1 MIFRVARNLLFAA
14 LLFPLAFFSDAVLA
28 QRPTPAPGPGTAGRS
43 SPGSSAIGGADP
55 TIDIDVY
62 VRGADGGPIEV
73 TAVVSLVAPTGQVIS
88 QGSTLGGNIEFSG
101 VAATEYKI
109 EVAAPGYEKT
119 VREFDG
125 YNGGKTRIDIEM
137 RADASG
143 EKGAGS
149 SQILLAPKA
158 QKELG
163 KALEALRANKP
174 EVARS
179 HLEEAYR
186 RAPNHP
192 AVNYLYGVYFF
203 QMKDEEKAKSY
214 WSKTLEFNPHHVSAL
229 LSLSEALV
237 REQKLQDAESY
248 VKRAVEADPNSWRGH
263 AILADVLLKES
274 HPNEAVKEADRA
286 LEIGQGQ
293 AAMVQPLLV
302 RGLAE
307 SGNKARALVV
317 LRGYVERHPND
328 AAARKQLESLEA
340 PEGAAPSNGAPGA
353 ESKVTIASEA
363 AIPVPLPSN
372 PRRRGEDTPSETEFA
387 PTSAKAQQ
395 RAELALDKA
404 FEVLRISQ
412 TAAGAAAA
420 RSNLETAYKLAPN
433 SADVNYLFGVYS
445 WQTYDRARAVSYW
458 RKAIESKPKHF
469 RGLLSLGQA
478 LVDENRPTEALP
490 YLERAAEADPFS
502 WRPYALSAHAYLRQG
517 SADQAAK
524 QAERALELGHEE
536 AAVARKY
543 LAAALAERGE
553 RDKALR
559 ILETYVRDH
568 HEDSDAKNQLAR
580 LKGSSG
586 EKAPDA
592 AVASGEK
599 LLQSDAVLSITPFP
613 LTTTRW
619 LPADV
624 DETVPPVEAGAACAL
639 DEAVQ
644 KVGQRVEEF
653 VKNVD
658 RFTASE
664 FMEHE
669 SFDRGGFVKREE
681 TRKSDYL
688 VSIEQ
693 YKAGYFSV
701 LEYRGK
707 GYSEAGLP
715 DGVETNGLPALALI
729 FHPKN
734 AGNFAMSCEGL
745 GEWNGRPAWQ
755 IHFRQRPDKPNTIRA
770 YKFGD
775 NGQTYPVAIKGR
787 AWIMADNYQIVRLET
802 DLVAALPEIRL
813 VADHALVDY
822 GPVRFKNRNLE
833 LWLPQSAEVYSDWR
847 GKRIY
852 RHLSYSNYLLFSV
865 DEKQKISEPKAESEG
880 QREN

>member
-1 MIFRVARNLLFAA
+1 MIFRVARNLFFAA
-14 LLFPLAFFSDAVLA
+14 LFFPLAFFSHPVLA
-28 QRPTPAPGPGTAGRS
+28 QRPTPPPSPGTTSRPGAGAS
-43 SPGSSAIGGADP
+43 VIGGGDP

-73 TAVVSLVAPTGQVIS
+73 AAVVTLVAPTGQVVS
-88 QGSTLGGNIEFSG
+88 QGSTLGGNIQFSG

-119 VREFDG
+119 VKEFDG
-125 YNGGKTRIDIEM
+125 YNGGKTRVDIDM
-137 RADASG
+137 RAYAGG
-143 EKGAGS
+143 ERGAGS
-149 SQILLAPKA
+149 PQILLAPKA

-163 KALEALRANKP
+163 KALEALRVNKP
-174 EVARS
+174 EAARG

-192 AVNYLYGVYFF
+192 AVNYLYGVYFL

-214 WSKTLEFNPHHVSAL
+214 WSKTLEFNPQHVSAL

-237 REQKLQDAESY
+237 REQKLQDAETY

-307 SGNKARALVV
+307 SGNKARAIVV
-317 LRGYVERHPND
+317 LQGYVERHPGD

-340 PEGAAPSNGAPGA
+340 REAAAPAKDATGA
-353 ESKVTIASEA
+353 EPNQTLASEA
-363 AIPVPLPSN
+363 AILGPLLSN
-372 PRRRGEDTPSETEFA
+372 PGQPGEEDPGSETEFA
-387 PTSAKAQQ
+387 SVSVKAEQRAQQ
-395 RAELALDKA
+395 ALDKA

-412 TAAGAAAA
+412 TAEGAAAA
-420 RSNLETAYKLAPN
+420 RRSLETAYKLAPN
-433 SADVNYLFGVYS
+433 SADVNYVFGVYS
-445 WQTYDRARAVSYW
+445 WQTYDRARAVLYW
-458 RKAIESKPKHF
+458 RKAIEANPKHF
-469 RGLLSLGQA
+469 RGLLSLAQA
-478 LVDENRPTEALP
+478 LVDENRPAEALP
-490 YLERAAEADPFS
+490 YLERAAEAEPFS

-517 SADQAAK
+517 SAEQAAK

-536 AAVARKY
+536 AAVAQKY
-543 LAAALAERGE
+543 LAAALAKRGE

-568 HEDSDAKNQLAR
+568 HKDSDAKNQLER
-580 LKGSSG
+580 LQGSG
-586 EKAPDA
+586 GPKAAD
-592 AVASGEK
+592 VAEASSEK

-613 LTTTRW
+613 LTMNRW
-619 LPADV
+619 LPADI
-624 DETVPPVEAGAACAL
+624 DERVPPVEAGAACAL
-639 DEAVQ
+639 EEAVQ
-644 KVGQRVEEF
+644 KAGKRVEEF

-669 SFDRGGFVKREE
+669 SVDRGGFVRREQ

-693 YKAGYFSV
+693 YQPGYFNV
-701 LEYRGK
+701 TEYRGK
-707 GYSEAGLP
+707 GYSQEELP

-729 FHPKN
+729 FHPHN
-734 AGNFAMSCEGL
+734 TGNFAMNCEGL

-755 IHFRQRPDKPNTIRA
+755 IHFQQRPDKPSTIRA
-770 YKFGD
+770 YKFGQ
-775 NGQTYPVAIKGR
+775 NGQSYPVAIKGR
-787 AWIMADNYQIVRLET
+787 AWITADNYQIVRLET

-813 VADHALVDY
+813 VADHTLVDY
-822 GPVRFKNRNLE
+822 GPVRFKNRKLE

-847 GKRIY
+847 GKRMH

-865 DEKQKISEPKAESEG
+865 DEKQKICEPKAETER
-880 QREN
+880 QR